1 MIKKKFKEFENIP
14 VAPLIF
20 TYLYEQGFSEFT
32 HKDRI
37 ELMLN
42 TIILISN
49 IIYPQKHELIIKSR
63 CNSLVY
69 IFS

>member
-14 VAPLIF
+14 VTPLVF

-42 TIILISN
+42 TIILI
-49 IIYPQKHELIIKSR
+49 I
-63 CNSLVY
+63 
-69 IFS
+69 